1 MSKTNSA
8 PVAITNISEDAA
20 RQLSSKNL
28 ALAGTLTL
36 TSLSNYGDGAGI
48 APIGK
53 YSGFIVGNNGVTISS
68 IKFESTI
75 HSFAPGEDINSLG
88 FIAGLFYPYD
98 GITTLTI
105 TAGSLMLIKKNI

>member
-1 MSKTNSA
+1 MTKVKGA
-8 PVAITNISEDAA
+8 PVSITDISEDAA
-20 RQLSSKNL
+20 NQLSSKQL

-48 APIGK
+48 APTGK
-53 YSGFIVGNNGVTISS
+53 YSGFIVGANGVTISS

-75 HSFAPGEDINSLG
+75 HSFAPGENINSLG
-88 FIAGLFYPYD
+88 FIAGIFYPYD

-105 TAGSLMLIKKNI
+105 TAGSLILIKKNI